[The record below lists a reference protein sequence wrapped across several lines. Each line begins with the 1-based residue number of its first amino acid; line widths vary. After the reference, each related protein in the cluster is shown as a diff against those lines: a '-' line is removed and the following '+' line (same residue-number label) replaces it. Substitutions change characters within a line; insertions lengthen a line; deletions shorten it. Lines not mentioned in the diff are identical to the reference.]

1 MKTLLEV
8 LEFVENYSNTIKLV
22 SSAFLMLLEKKLGA
36 KSKSLINQEQK
47 INKQFSIKFD
57 YTKTVSKKTDNE

>member
-8 LEFVENYSNTIKLV
+8 LEFVENYSSTIKLV
-22 SSAFLMLLEKKLGA
+22 SSALLMLLEKKLGA

>member
-22 SSAFLMLLEKKLGA
+22 SSALLMLLEKKLGA

>member
-1 MKTLLEV
+1 MEKLLDV
-8 LEFVENYSNTIKLV
+8 LEFVENHLNTIKLV
-22 SSAFLMLLEKKLGA
+22 SSTLLMLLEKKLGA

>member
-1 MKTLLEV
+1 MKELLDI
-8 LEFVENYSNTIKLV
+8 LEFVENHSNTIKLV
-22 SSAFLMLLEKKLGA
+22 SSTLLMLLEKKLGA

>member
-8 LEFVENYSNTIKLV
+8 LEFVDNYSNTIKLV
-22 SSAFLMLLEKKLGA
+22 SSALLMLLEKKLGA

-47 INKQFSIKFD
+47 INKHFSIKFD

>member
-8 LEFVENYSNTIKLV
+8 LEFVDNYSNTIKLV
-22 SSAFLMLLEKKLGA
+22 SSALLMLLEKKLGA